1 LGDTGG
7 VAARITQKISLF
19 SLTRT
24 DDQSLKDAS
33 MTQTRWKVTFQ
44 VSRKKEEASSHFDHF
59 VVEVDPDEYVL
70 DAVERIWAFQDRTLV
85 FRHACHH
92 SSCGACGMRVNGAE
106 KLTCI
111 TPIRD
116 VTHNGGVVRV
126 EPMRNF
132 PVISDLAVDMG
143 VMYTRMEKVGQHPVN
158 PDSLEAVQPEARP
171 AGPDLH
177 GEEFPRLSDC
187 IECGL
192 CISACP
198 ITASSAEY
206 LGPAV
211 LAGAHQ
217 HGIKNDDQVLR
228 LVDCEDGI
236 WRCHSAF
243 ECTAVCPSF
252 VEPGWRIMDLR
263 KQVIGI
269 RIKQL
274 FGGTTAKKIDPQEA
288 SK

>member
-1 LGDTGG
+1 M
-7 VAARITQKISLF
+7 A
-19 SLTRT
+19 
-24 DDQSLKDAS
+24 
-33 MTQTRWKVTFQ
+33 QTRWTVTFQ
-44 VSRKKEEASSHFDHF
+44 VSRKKEQTPAHFDNF
-59 VVEVDPDEYVL
+59 KLDVDPDEYVL
-70 DAVERIWAFQDRTLV
+70 DAVERIWAFHDRTLV

-92 SSCGACGMRVNGAE
+92 STCGACGMRVNGAE

-116 VTHNGGVVRV
+116 VTHDGGVVRV

-143 VMYTRMEKVGQHPVN
+143 VMYLRMDQVGQHAVN
-158 PDSLEAVQPEARP
+158 NDSQEAIQPEARP
-171 AGPDLH
+171 AGPH
-177 GEEFPRLSDC
+177 QAGQEFPRLSDC

-198 ITASSAEY
+198 ITASSPEY

-217 HGIKNDDQVLR
+217 HGIQGDAQLLR

-263 KQVIGI
+263 KQVIGM
-269 RIKQL
+269 RFKQL
-274 FGGTTAKKIDPQEA
+274 FGGQNVKKNDPMEV

>member
-1 LGDTGG
+1 M
-7 VAARITQKISLF
+7 A
-19 SLTRT
+19 
-24 DDQSLKDAS
+24 
-33 MTQTRWKVTFQ
+33 QTRWTVTFQ
-44 VSRKKEEASSHFDHF
+44 VSRKKEEATAHFDNF
-59 VVEVDPDEYVL
+59 KLDVDPDEYVL
-70 DAVERIWAFQDRTLV
+70 DAVERIWAFHDRTLV

-92 SSCGACGMRVNGAE
+92 STCGACGMRVNGVE

-116 VTHNGGVVRV
+116 VTHDGGLVRV

-143 VMYTRMEKVGQHPVN
+143 SMYLRMDQVGQHAVN
-158 PDSLEAVQPEARP
+158 IDSQEAIQPEARP
-171 AGPDLH
+171 VGPDLA
-177 GEEFPRLSDC
+177 GQEFPRLSDC

-198 ITASSAEY
+198 ITASSPEY

-217 HGIKNDDQVLR
+217 HGIQADAQILQ

-263 KQVIGI
+263 RQVIGM
-269 RIKQL
+269 RFKQL
-274 FGGTTAKKIDPQEA
+274 FGGPKVKQNGPMEV